1 MSIDIAQTLADLA
14 ALESRIRAEVHSA
27 LVDGAEVARRAAI
40 QTTAWKDR
48 TGAARNSIQHIDA
61 GEFRQ
66 RVQAGG
72 RLAPHVKFLE
82 EGTKA
87 HVIAARRARFLRF
100 VQNGAVRFA
109 KRVNHPGTKPTGF
122 MKAARDEA
130 EVATVRFV
138 EAGINRAIG

>member
-1 MSIDIAQTLADLA
+1 MSIDATQTLADLA
-14 ALESRIRAEVHSA
+14 ALEKAILAEVRSG
-27 LVDGAEVARRAAI
+27 LFEGAEYARRVAS

-48 TGAARNSIQHIDA
+48 TGAARGSIQHIDA

-72 RLAPHVKFLE
+72 RLAPHVQFLE
-82 EGTKA
+82 SGTRP
-87 HVIAARRARFLRF
+87 HIIEARRARFLRF
-100 VQNGAVRFA
+100 VQNGAVRYA
-109 KRVNHPGTKPTGF
+109 KRVRHPGTKPTGF